1 MSKICIIGEKQFIYG
16 FKGVGISIFPVKNEK
31 EAEESLKKALR
42 EKFSIVYLMEDYLQD
57 MEKIEKMS
65 KDLSVTIIAIPGRK
79 KGKNPGW
86 MRLKKMVEEAT
97 GVDLLKE

>member
-1 MSKICIIGEKQFIYG
+1 MSKICVIGEKQFIYG
-16 FKGVGISIFPVKNEK
+16 FKGLGISIFPVKDEK

-42 EKFSIVYLMEDYLQD
+42 EEFSIIYLMEDYLHS

-65 KDLSVTIIAIPGRK
+65 KDLPVTIITVPGRR